1 MNRATRTPTTHPVRL
16 SDLLK
21 HCFSSSKDMTTGF
34 NR

>member
-1 MNRATRTPTTHPVRL
+1 MNRETRAPTTHPVRL

-21 HCFSSSKDMTTGF
+21 HCLSSSKDMTTGF